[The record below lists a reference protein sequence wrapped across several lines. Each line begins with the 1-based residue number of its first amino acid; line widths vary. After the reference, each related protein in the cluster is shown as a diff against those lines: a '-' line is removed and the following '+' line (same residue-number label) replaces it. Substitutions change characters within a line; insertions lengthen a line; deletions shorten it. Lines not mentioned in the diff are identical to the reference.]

1 MPEKGASIMM
11 MYRSCAW
18 SMFCILAWA
27 NSAAAGWVID
37 QVIKGGGQGDED
49 KQQVI
54 MQANQMKTVMLGSDG
69 KPETAFILDLNAE
82 TFTQVNYREGSYMTA
97 KVQEYAQMLS
107 GGMKDAM
114 SAMKEALKDV
124 PPEQRQMMEQM
135 MRSKMPQGDD
145 KPGDCRE
152 PKIETRKTGRQATI
166 AGYSAVAYEIL
177 ADGKPD
183 SELWIAKGIAAGKEL
198 DPKKLERVMG
208 EFMKAVPRCGPA
220 AGPPGSRRPGIG
232 QDQAWK
238 LASEGYPVKTIM
250 RGGSGATVEVVKA
263 DSRSVP
269 ASEFQPPA
277 NFTRQ
282 TLKEMMGR

>member
-1 MPEKGASIMM
+1 MM
-11 MYRSCAW
+11 TYRSLAW
-18 SMFCILAWA
+18 IAFCTLAWA

-37 QVIKGGGQGDED
+37 QVIKGGGQGDEG

-54 MQANQMKTVMLGSDG
+54 MQANQMKTSMLGPDG
-69 KPETAFILDLNAE
+69 KPETAFILDLIAE
-82 TFTQVNYREGSYMTA
+82 TFTQVNYKEGSYMTA
-97 KVQEYAQMLS
+97 KVQEYAQMLQ
-107 GGMKDAM
+107 GGIKDAM

-135 MRSKMPQGDD
+135 MRSKMPQGDE
-145 KPGDCRE
+145 KAGDCRE

-166 AGYSAVAYEIL
+166 AGYSAVSYEIL

-183 SELWIAKGIAAGKEL
+183 SELWIAKGITAGKEL

-208 EFMKAVPRCGPA
+208 ELMQAVPRCGPGG
-220 AGPPGSRRPGIG
+220 GPSGSGRPGVG

-238 LASEGYPVKTIM
+238 LASEGYPVKTIL
-250 RGGSGATVEVVKA
+250 RGGNGTTVDVVKA
-263 DSRSVP
+263 ESRSIP

-282 TLKEMMGR
+282 SLDKMFKRER